1 MMDRMVLD
9 LGAGINKYP
18 GAISVDSN
26 PVTEPDVLH
35 NLNEL
40 PYPFKTSS
48 IDEVRMDNVLEHVDD
63 VVAVLTEIYRISKS
77 NAVII
82 IAVPYFRARWAFID
96 PTHKHFFTVDS
107 MTYFDPKHEN
117 SILYP
122 YSSAKFSCEKLEFNG
137 GLINGKL
144 KSLVI
149 RFANRLP
156 GAYERCI
163 SHLYP
168 LDQLTF
174 TLKVDK

>member
-1 MMDRMVLD
+1 MVLD

-96 PTHKHFFTVDS
+96 PTHKHFFTVD
-107 MTYFDPKHEN
+107 
-117 SILYP
+117 
-122 YSSAKFSCEKLEFNG
+122 
-137 GLINGKL
+137 
-144 KSLVI
+144 
-149 RFANRLP
+149 
-156 GAYERCI
+156 
-163 SHLYP
+163 
-168 LDQLTF
+168 
-174 TLKVDK
+174 